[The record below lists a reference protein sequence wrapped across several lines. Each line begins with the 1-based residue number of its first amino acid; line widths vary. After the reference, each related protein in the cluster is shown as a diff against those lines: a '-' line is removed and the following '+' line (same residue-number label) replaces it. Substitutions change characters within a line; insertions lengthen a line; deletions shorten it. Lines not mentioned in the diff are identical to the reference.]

1 MGLLDHAASH
11 LQDVKSLGILEEV
24 CPTAAMISRS
34 TAYCLGMAGSHHLQQ
49 NATLITSDVQG
60 TKIGQKVYVYIMD
73 GGANVS
79 NVQQMA
85 VYSQGELSV
94 YWGAAQRQQEH

>member
-34 TAYCLGMAGSHHLQQ
+34 TAYCLGIAGGCHLQQ

-60 TKIGQKVYVYIMD
+60 RLAKRCVME
-73 GGANVS
+73 
-79 NVQQMA
+79 QQMYMCQTCSRWLCTVRVNSLCILGCCTETTRA
-85 VYSQGELSV
+85 L
-94 YWGAAQRQQEH
+94 